1 MLHVAVINSSTKPII
16 IFNVILMPFSYLFPW
31 LANGQSVL
39 FVWKVAMTI
48 AVQSCES
55 PKLWES
61 EVGRVH
67 SSCYYMV
74 ILSFEAYTL
83 WLLTTV
89 MTSLSTLPSIS
100 VFYLPVNIPGVVFR
114 NDMLWILPNIS
125 VTNLYVMEIY
135 RIENSGVTK
144 YRTLLLCIWS

>member
-1 MLHVAVINSSTKPII
+1 MIGQWSVRFVCLKSCHDNSSPKLWESE
-16 IFNVILMPFSYLFPW
+16 VVRVRS
-31 LANGQSVL
+31 
-39 FVWKVAMTI
+39 WKSPKLEESEVGRAR
-48 AVQSCES
+48 SWKS

-114 NDMLWILPNIS
+114 NDMLWILPNTS